1 MLDCLTKIDK
11 IKLYVI
17 IKNSIMYSST
27 YTLAAI
33 VGAILA
39 ISAVLMWFIYAVF
52 QIMFW
57 SEVLDKHR
65 AWKVPIWIAIGI
77 FTMLLLGVVLLPLKW
92 SLVTFIPVI
101 VQFVCLGNL
110 CDFAKAFGLKKSKL
124 FVLTT
129 IMWGMLFVC
138 QLCDTYRIQ
147 YLQNYTEMA
156 FISK

>member
-1 MLDCLTKIDK
+1 
-11 IKLYVI
+11 
-17 IKNSIMYSST
+17 MYSST

-77 FTMLLLGVVLLPLKW
+77 FTMLPLGVVLLPLKW

-110 CDFAKAFGLKKSKL
+110 CDFAKAFGLKKKQTLCPDNHHVGDVVRLPIMRYISYTVFTKL
-124 FVLTT
+124 
-129 IMWGMLFVC
+129 
-138 QLCDTYRIQ
+138 Y
-147 YLQNYTEMA
+147 
-156 FISK
+156 